1 MTFDATSREACT
13 IRRPSTNTPLQA
25 LVLLNDIQFVE
36 AARALAELVLKQ
48 NASDSDRIKAAF
60 RKLASR
66 NPDARELAILGQV
79 LTEQREQFSKTPEE
93 AKKLAKVGESKADST
108 LNPVDVAAFT
118 MTVQTV
124 INSDSVI
131 WKR

>member
-1 MTFDATSREACT
+1 M

-25 LVLLNDIQFVE
+25 LVLLNDVQFVE

-48 NASDSDRIKAAF
+48 NASDSDRIRIAF
-60 RKLASR
+60 RRLAAR
-66 NPDARELAILGQV
+66 EPDARELAILGQV
-79 LTEQREQFSKTPEE
+79 LGEQRAEFAKTPDE
-93 AKKLAKVGESKADST
+93 AKKLAKVGEAKPDPT

-124 INSDSVI
+124 MNSDSVI